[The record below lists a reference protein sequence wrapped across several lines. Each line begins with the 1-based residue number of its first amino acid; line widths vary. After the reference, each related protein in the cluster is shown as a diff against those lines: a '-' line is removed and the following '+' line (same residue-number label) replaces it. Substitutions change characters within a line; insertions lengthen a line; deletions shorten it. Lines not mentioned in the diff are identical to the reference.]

1 MTRLEEL
8 QLKNKEKR
16 MEVAVLKKEYK
27 KKFGVDYAYCMIEK
41 KSFEEEI
48 AELKDCI
55 ENNHLQSNE
64 LPEDYNPNYQY

>member
-41 KSFEEEI
+41 KS
-48 AELKDCI
+48 LKKKSL
-55 ENNHLQSNE
+55 N
-64 LPEDYNPNYQY
+64 